1 MKIINRVLIAN
12 ILLFG
17 FLFIVKAQDDFYTVS
32 GIIRDSQ
39 SRRPLEYVTILV
51 ANHNVGTVSNADGEF
66 SLKIPN
72 SINSGNVVFSHLGYR
87 SSSIAVRGADIL
99 GAEVMLV
106 QVVSMLSDVVIQG
119 GDARHIVQAAVDRIP
134 LNYSRSP
141 NQLTGFYRE
150 TVQKRRNYINIS
162 EAVVDLYKTSYTQDI
177 SSDRLQILKGRKLLS
192 QRASDTLAV
201 KLLGGPNL
209 SIFVD
214 IVKNPEVLLDD
225 EMLSFFSFRLDNV
238 TQINGR
244 EQYIVS
250 FQPQVVMPY
259 PLYVGKFYIDKESF
273 AFTRAEFSVDMSDHR
288 KVTEMILRRRP
299 IGLQFRP
306 EEVSYVV
313 SYQERDGVNY
323 LSYIRNELRF
333 RCDWRRRLFSTNYSI
348 VSEMVVTDINDQNVS
363 AIAWRDAFRPTH
375 ILTDRVLDFYDE
387 DFWGAYNII
396 EPTESLEQAVS
407 RLHRQQQRSN

>member
-1 MKIINRVLIAN
+1 
-12 ILLFG
+12 
-17 FLFIVKAQDDFYTVS
+17 
-32 GIIRDSQ
+32 
-39 SRRPLEYVTILV
+39 
-51 ANHNVGTVSNADGEF
+51 
-66 SLKIPN
+66 
-72 SINSGNVVFSHLGYR
+72 
-87 SSSIAVRGADIL
+87 
-99 GAEVMLV
+99 
-106 QVVSMLSDVVIQG
+106 MLSDVIIQG
-119 GDARHIVQAAVDRIP
+119 GDARHIVQEAVNRIP
-134 LNYSRSP
+134 VNYSNVAS
-141 NQLTGFYRE
+141 QLTGFYRE

-162 EAVVDLYKTSYTQDI
+162 EAVVDLYKTPYTQ
-177 SSDRLQILKGRKLLS
+177 SVSADRLQILKGRKLLS

-209 SIFVD
+209 AIFVD
-214 IVKNPEVLLDD
+214 IVKNPDVLLDN
-225 EMLSFFSFRLDNV
+225 EMISFFSYSLDNI

-250 FQPQVVMPY
+250 FKPQVVLPF
-259 PLYVGKFYIDKESF
+259 PLYIGRFFIDKESY
-273 AFTRAEFSVDMSDHR
+273 AFTRAEFSMDMSDHR

-299 IGLQFRP
+299 LGLQFRP
-306 EEVSYVV
+306 EEVTYVV
-313 SYQERDGVNY
+313 AYQERDGVNY

-348 VSEMVVTDINDQNVS
+348 VSEMVITDINKQDVT

-407 RLHRQQQRSN
+407 RLHRQQQRN